1 MLPSSLLSKSV
12 VNASR
17 MHGAHSV
24 ASALSDG
31 NVLSCVHAACLS
43 DTSALQAA
51 RRLLFRRAGRDGCL
65 SGGSCRRVVAYRR
78 RLADADGGGAAV
90 AARAGGIP
98 HHGAGTSRRVP

>member
-17 MHGAHSV
+17 THGAPSV

-31 NVLSCVHAACLS
+31 NVLSCVHAPAYRTQA
-43 DTSALQAA
+43 DTSALQEA
-51 RRLLFRRAGRDGCL
+51 RGLLFRRAGRDGCL
-65 SGGSCRRVVAYRR
+65 SGGSCRRVVADRC

-90 AARAGGIP
+90 AARAGGVP
-98 HHGAGTSRRVP
+98 HH